1 LKQIVNIVTQYS
13 SLAKSKKKVQDRI
26 AFGLEDLHDARSKL
40 TLHASAINVFLTTLN
55 TSALE
60 RIEKKVDELF
70 KAALAGNRES
80 TVLSFADENANAAD
94 MEQQWDMFR
103 MEMMTEGFSR
113 VELNDTR
120 SFMQVKIRDLMHN
133 APELPPVSHLS

>member
-1 LKQIVNIVTQYS
+1 M
-13 SLAKSKKKVQDRI
+13 
-26 AFGLEDLHDARSKL
+26 
-40 TLHASAINVFLTTLN
+40 
-55 TSALE
+55 
-60 RIEKKVDELF
+60 DELF